1 MAKKEVDLTDNIG
14 EIKARPLVDEM
25 EESYL
30 DYAMSVIVS
39 RALPDVRDGLK
50 PVQRRIL
57 YSMWQMGLK
66 SNAKFR
72 KSATVVG
79 EVMGKY
85 HPHGDQAIYDT
96 MVRMAQDFSLRDTLI
111 KGQGNFGSMDG
122 DGAAAMRYTEAKL
135 QALAEELLLDIEKQ
149 TVPFVANYDGTQRE
163 PRVLPAKL
171 PNLLL
176 NGTSGIAVGM
186 ATSIPP
192 HNLGELIEA
201 TATLIDDPDTTVEA
215 LAKIV
220 PGPDFPT
227 GGTIFDKKEIAKA
240 YGTGKGSI
248 VVRGNAE
255 IEEQKNGSFRI
266 IVSEIPYQVNKAT
279 LLEHIANLVRDKK
292 IEGIKDLRD
301 ESNKEGVRIV
311 VELKKD
317 SYPKKVLNALFKHTE
332 LQQSFHMNMLALV
345 DGVQPRVLNLKTVL
359 QEFIKHRE
367 EVVRKRAEFDLEKA
381 RERAHILEGLK
392 TAVDNIDAV
401 VKLIRQSKDREE
413 AKLGL
418 IKKFKLSERQ
428 ANAILDMRL
437 SQLANLERLKIEAE
451 LKDKRQLIKDLESLL
466 KSRTK
471 ILGVIKDELV
481 DIKERFATPRRTKIV
496 SGAVGE
502 FKQEDLIPKEPTFVT
517 MSRDGYIKRMPA
529 DSIKTQGRGGKGV
542 GLATKENDII
552 ADLLATDTHADLLF
566 FTSRGRVFQLK
577 AYEVPPSTRTAKG
590 QAVVNFLQLAPNET
604 VTAILPF
611 SPEVRQDV
619 KFLVMGTKQG
629 MTKKVAVAEF
639 DAVRRNGLIA
649 MRIKAGDALE
659 WIQPSDGTNEVM
671 FVTRDGQSVRM
682 KESTIRPMGRSASG
696 VRALKLKKDDEVV
709 HMGVVSTGKAGKNLE
724 LMTVTELGYGKRSSL
739 VQFKVQG
746 RGGSGIKAH
755 DVTDKTGMVVG
766 AAITSPEIGA
776 ESDII
781 VVSTGGQIIRLK
793 YSSISL
799 LGRVTQG
806 VRLMRLQDDA
816 DKVASLT
823 VVV

>member
-1 MAKKEVDLTDNIG
+1 MATQKDEVQNIG
-14 EIKARPLVDEM
+14 NIKDRSLVDEM
-25 EESYL
+25 QESYI

-66 SNAKFR
+66 SSAKFR

-85 HPHGDQAIYDT
+85 HPHGDASIYDT
-96 MVRMAQDFSLRDTLI
+96 MVRMAQDFSMRNPLVR
-111 KGQGNFGSMDG
+111 GQGNFGSMDG

-135 QALAEELLLDIEKQ
+135 EALSEELLADIEKQ
-149 TVPFVANYDGTQRE
+149 TVAFSPNYDGTQRE

-192 HNLGELIEA
+192 HNLGELVDA
-201 TATLIDDPDTTVEA
+201 TIHLIDSPQVTVEE
-215 LAKIV
+215 LVKIV

-227 GGTIFDKKEIAKA
+227 GATIYDKKEIARA

-248 VVRGNAE
+248 MVRGNAT
-255 IEEQKNGSFRI
+255 IEENKNGSFQI
-266 IVSEIPYQVNKAT
+266 IVTEIPYQVNKAT
-279 LLEHIANLVRDKK
+279 LIEKIANLVRDKK
-292 IEGIKDLRD
+292 IEGIRDLRD
-301 ESNKEGVRIV
+301 ESNKDGVRIV
-311 VELKKD
+311 IELKKD
-317 SYPKKVLNALFKHTE
+317 SYPKKVLNAIYKHTE
-332 LQQSFHMNMLALV
+332 LQQAFHMNMLALV

-359 QEFIKHRE
+359 EEFVKHRE
-367 EVVRKRAEFDLEKA
+367 EVVRRRAEFDLERA

-401 VKLIRQSKDREE
+401 VKLIRQSKDRDE

-451 LKDKRQLIKDLESLL
+451 LKEKRQLIKELEALL
-466 KSRTK
+466 KSRQK
-471 ILGVIKDELV
+471 IMGVIKDELTT
-481 DIKERFATPRRTKIV
+481 IKDKFATPRRTKIV

-502 FKQEDLIPKEPTFVT
+502 FTQEDLIPKESTFVVLT
-517 MSRDGYIKRMPA
+517 RDGYIKRLAP
-529 DSIKTQGRGGKGV
+529 DSIRTQGRGGKGV
-542 GLATKENDII
+542 GLATKENDVVLK
-552 ADLLATDTHADLLF
+552 LLATDTHADLLF

-590 QAVVNFLQLAPNET
+590 QAVVNFLQLAPNEGIT
-604 VTAILPF
+604 SILPF
-611 SPEVRQDV
+611 TKEARDGV
-619 KFLVMGTKQG
+619 KYLVMGTKQG
-629 MTKKVAVAEF
+629 MTKKVAVDQFE
-639 DAVRRNGLIA
+639 AVRRNGLIA
-649 MRIKAGDALE
+649 MRLRSGDSLE
-659 WIQPSDGTNEVM
+659 WVHPSSGSDEVM
-671 FVTRDGQSVRM
+671 YITLQGQSVRV

-696 VRALKLKKDDEVV
+696 VRAIKLKGDDEVV
-709 HMGVVSTGKAGKNLE
+709 HMGVVATGKAAKNLE
-724 LMTVTELGYGKRSSL
+724 LMTVTELGYGKRSGL

-755 DVTDKTGMVVG
+755 DVTAKTGKVVG
-766 AAITSPEIGA
+766 AAISSPEEGA
-776 ESDII
+776 ESDIV

-806 VRLMRLQDDA
+806 VRIMKLQDDA
-816 DKVASLT
+816 DKIASLT